1 MEAVYSSLNKLT
13 GTFPKE
19 SRVDFTVV
27 TSRLS
32 LSSTL
37 WCAYHQ
43 IDLSSFSNKANI
55 LKRTLVGFRHKVEFS
70 SINGVSQSGVDPRAC
85 QRRERRLAVTG

>member
-32 LSSTL
+32 FSSTL

-55 LKRTLVGFRHKVEFS
+55 LKRTLVGLRHKVEFS
-70 SINGVSQSGVDPRAC
+70 SMNGVSRSGVNAHAC
-85 QRRERRLAVTG
+85 QRREIRLAVMG